1 MKRIVLLRHGSSEW
15 KLLRCDTEYL
25 FNRNYPG
32 SESAKMDE
40 AFNYLYVIPK
50 SW

>member
-1 MKRIVLLRHGSSEW
+1 MAKAYGSSEW

>member
-1 MKRIVLLRHGSSEW
+1 MMNLLFPSSEW

>member
-1 MKRIVLLRHGSSEW
+1 MNIRYPIYEGVYRIL
-15 KLLRCDTEYL
+15 T
-25 FNRNYPG
+25 NYPG